1 MNLSPELTVVMF
13 GLLASA
19 SWGSGDFLG
28 GLASRRVAAVNVLAL
43 AHITNIILLVLAV
56 WVSQEAF
63 PPMQD
68 MFWGASAGMVGTV
81 GLAFFYRALANG
93 QMGITAPITGVI
105 ATAIPVLVGALQQG
119 LASGIQM
126 AGFALA
132 LMSIFLISY
141 SDGPI
146 REFRSLRYAIAGAV
160 GFGFFFVLL
169 AQVESN
175 AIFWPMIGA
184 RVASITTMVAS
195 ALLMGTAEIPRER
208 RMLLMIL
215 PIGLLDM
222 GGNIFYIIAER
233 SGRLDMAAVLSSL
246 YPAMPIL
253 LAWLFLRE
261 RITRVHGVGILVA
274 LTSIALIVSG

>member
-1 MNLSPELTVVMF
+1 MNLSPELTVVVF

-43 AHITNIILLVLAV
+43 AHITNIILLVFAV
-56 WVSQEAF
+56 WISRESF
-63 PPMQD
+63 PPLKD
-68 MFWGASAGMVGTV
+68 MFWGASAGTVGTI
-81 GLAFFYRALANG
+81 GLAFFYRALADG

-141 SDGPI
+141 SGGSTYEI
-146 REFRSLRYAIAGAV
+146 RSLRYAVAGAV

-184 RVASITTMVAS
+184 RIASITTMVTG
-195 ALLMGTAEIPRER
+195 ALLMGTAQIPRDR
-208 RMLLMIL
+208 RVLWMIL

-222 GGNIFYIIAER
+222 GGNIFFIIAER

-246 YPAMPIL
+246 YPTMPIL
-253 LAWLFLRE
+253 LAWLFLKE
-261 RITRVHGVGILVA
+261 RITRVHGIGILVA
-274 LTSIALIVSG
+274 LTAIALIVSG